1 MNAYDPE
8 QIKTNYIE
16 QRNRNR
22 RAQVPPL
29 SYWQKYEE
37 MDDEEEFCRAMTD
50 EMDAICAPFLVIA
63 PMLLLLLIGYHLH
76 LFWLSVVAI
85 ALGLPLLLW
94 HIWGR

>member
-37 MDDEEEFCRAMTD
+37 MTDEDEFCQAVNEVM
-50 EMDAICAPFLVIA
+50 E
-63 PMLLLLLIGYHLH
+63 
-76 LFWLSVVAI
+76 
-85 ALGLPLLLW
+85 
-94 HIWGR
+94 GRKKYE

>member
-16 QRNRNR
+16 QRNRNM

-37 MDDEEEFCRAMTD
+37 MTDEDEFCQA
-50 EMDAICAPFLVIA
+50 VN
-63 PMLLLLLIGYHLH
+63 
-76 LFWLSVVAI
+76 VVSE
-85 ALGLPLLLW
+85 
-94 HIWGR
+94 GRK